1 MIGGGLGDRGLGGGA
16 IAHVAS
22 DGDAVDVDRHLGGGF
37 GIDVE
42 NGDLRAGRG
51 QHARRGGAEPGAPA
65 GDESRLST
73 NIHDQLA
80 CAVRILNLPATMT
93 LADGGSA

>member
-1 MIGGGLGDRGLGGGA
+1 MS
-16 IAHVAS
+16 IATSAAAS
-22 DGDAVDVDRHLGGGF
+22 

-51 QHARRGGAEPGAPA
+51 QHARRGGAEPGASA
-65 GDESRLST
+65 GNESRVST
-73 NIHDQLA
+73 NIHDQLP
-80 CAVRILNLPATMT
+80 CAAAMLDRPATMT